1 VIAAPRRWRLAAAAT
16 LAAWCA
22 LMIAVRRAP
31 SITDDQHGWRQA
43 DTQAMARNLAFEDLS
58 PLWPRIDWRGD
69 GPGHVETELQL
80 YPTLI
85 AVALLA
91 IGRDSPWPGQLLSLA
106 FVALAA
112 AIVFAALA
120 RRFGPRAGYAGLLAM
135 LSAQGAV
142 VISTSIQPDALALLA
157 FTVGFVAFVA
167 YLEAPGRGR
176 LAIWVVA
183 TAVAG
188 LVKPTT
194 LELGV
199 AQGVLVLLAHR
210 DALRRPG
217 LWIGWALVLAA
228 VALFLL
234 HARSLYTAYGNTFG
248 VLSGGDSKLPS
259 LDRLASPSTWVG
271 LVRYSIVWGI
281 GVPGLIAAG
290 ALAWRRRLHPEE
302 VALAAGAA
310 VLSLLALRYT
320 SGPYGTHYHLPHV
333 VLGAWL
339 VAHAVAEL
347 TGERP
352 QRPDHRGRIVTAA
365 AVAIAALLTARA
377 LGYVRQ
383 LPVEPETT
391 VGHMLATVAP
401 PGTLVVVRARAPRRD
416 PDWGTVNNC
425 EDPRVFFVSR
435 TRGWVVANDEP
446 GAAPVAAAADRG
458 ARFYAH
464 VEQMAPDPALAAWL
478 ADHGELVAT
487 SPVGRVYR
495 LTSSRTK

>member
-1 VIAAPRRWRLAAAAT
+1 VSAAPRRWQLAAAAT

-22 LMIAVRRAP
+22 LLLAVRRAP

-43 DTQAMARNLAFEDLS
+43 DTQAIARNLAFEDFS

-80 YPTLI
+80 YPALI
-85 AVALLA
+85 AVALVAL
-91 IGRDSPWPGQLLSLA
+91 GRDSPWPGQLLSLA
-106 FVALAA
+106 CVALAA
-112 AIVFAALA
+112 AILFAALA
-120 RRFGPRAGYAGLLAM
+120 RRFGPRAGFAGLLAV

-167 YLEAPGRGR
+167 YLEAPSRGR
-176 LAIWVVA
+176 LAAWIAA

-194 LELGV
+194 LELGI

-210 DALRRPG
+210 GALRRPG
-217 LWIGWALVLAA
+217 LWIGWAVVLAA

-234 HARSLYTAYGNTFG
+234 HARSLYTAHGNTFG
-248 VLSGGDSKLPS
+248 VLSGGDSKLPALRMLTS
-259 LDRLASPSTWVG
+259 PATWLGLA
-271 LVRYSIVWGI
+271 RYSIVWGI
-281 GVPGLIAAG
+281 GVPGVAA
-290 ALAWRRRLHPEE
+290 ALYLAWRRRLHAEE
-302 VALAAGAA
+302 LALAAGAA

-333 VLGAWL
+333 VLGGWL

-347 TGERP
+347 TGDRADRP
-352 QRPDHRGRIVTAA
+352 GRTRIAA
-365 AVAIAALLTARA
+365 AAAAAIAALLTARA
-377 LGYVRQ
+377 IGYVRQ

-425 EDPRVFFVSR
+425 EDPRVFYVSR
-435 TRGWVVANDEP
+435 TRGWIVANDEV
-446 GAAPVAAAADRG
+446 GAAPVAAAAARG
-458 ARFYAH
+458 AHFYAH

-495 LTSSRTK
+495 LAPSRTK